1 MIKGFENYAGDAD
14 AAYAALKNVHADAD
28 VVYNKS
34 DATTEEYLSAI
45 ENINAAIAE
54 FYSYVNPSE
63 NLVYNYIRTSD
74 AATSLYAAQSE
85 VTKDNYT
92 GRPLALGANE
102 SAIPLTFVPIG
113 VSNGQCAYNLKS
125 KDGGVVQ

>member
-1 MIKGFENYAGDAD
+1 MCIRDS
-14 AAYAALKNVHADAD
+14 
-28 VVYNKS
+28 NKS

-92 GRPLALGANE
+92 CLLYT
-102 SAIPLTFVPIG
+102 SVTAIW
-113 VSNGQCAYNLKS
+113 
-125 KDGGVVQ
+125 

>member
-1 MIKGFENYAGDAD
+1 M
-14 AAYAALKNVHADAD
+14 KNVHADAD

-85 VTKDNYT
+85 VK
-92 GRPLALGANE
+92 R
-102 SAIPLTFVPIG
+102 III
-113 VSNGQCAYNLKS
+113 Q
-125 KDGGVVQ
+125 VVFGIRG